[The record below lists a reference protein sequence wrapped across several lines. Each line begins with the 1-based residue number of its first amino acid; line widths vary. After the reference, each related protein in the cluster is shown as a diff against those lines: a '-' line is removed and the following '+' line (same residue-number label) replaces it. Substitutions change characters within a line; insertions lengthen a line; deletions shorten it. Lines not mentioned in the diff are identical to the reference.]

1 MIANFTNFLSD
12 MDKNSQFLLIIIFI
26 IVFLLF
32 LIFIINSVNTRKAR
46 KINAKKSAYKRKLQ
60 EEIDLAA
67 KNITPEVSKP
77 VQTVTPKVDEE
88 EIEVLDNDKDEIDEI
103 LDDMKS
109 SNNISNFDLTEFER
123 EQEETAII
131 SYEELCRKHGV
142 PQKNYSKKEET
153 IMNKVN
159 NIVENKVESH
169 SFKPTQYVSP
179 IFGLQKEEVND
190 QAFLTNLKEFRSG
203 LE

>member
-1 MIANFTNFLSD
+1 MIANFTNFLSN

-32 LIFIINSVNTRKAR
+32 IIFIINSINSRKA
-46 KINAKKSAYKRKLQ
+46 KKYLEAKNEYKRKLR
-60 EEIDLAA
+60 EEIDLEA
-67 KNITPEVSKP
+67 KNIITNNIEVS
-77 VQTVTPKVDEE
+77 VTPKVEE
-88 EIEVLDNDKDEIDEI
+88 DIEVLDDSKDDIEEII
-103 LDDMKS
+103 DDLKESNPIS
-109 SNNISNFDLTEFER
+109 SFNLTDFER

-142 PQKNYSKKEET
+142 EQKIYSNEDKNIIE
-153 IMNKVN
+153 KVN
-159 NIVENKVESH
+159 TIVENKTSC
-169 SFKPTQYVSP
+169 FKPTKYVSP
-179 IFGLQKEEVND
+179 IFGLEKEEQED